1 MESYVNT
8 SKLIAIV
15 EDNEAVLLA
24 MQGLVET
31 FGYRTAGFASASAF
45 LTSGAI
51 NEARGLIVDVQ
62 MPQMSGIELFHRL
75 IVAGYTTPAIF
86 IAADPNPRVEKL
98 LLEAGATTYLAKP
111 VQSEALRVSIHM
123 ALHPAPGSG
132 NHENHRQSCSIR
144 KRHRDR

>member
-1 MESYVNT
+1 M

-15 EDNEAVLLA
+15 EDHEAVLRA

-51 NEARGLIVDVQ
+51 NEARGLIVDVH

-75 IVAGYTTPAIF
+75 IAAGYTTPAIF
-86 IAADPNPRVEKL
+86 ITANPNPKVERL
-98 LLEAGATTYLAKP
+98 LLEAGANTYLAKP
-111 VQSEALRVSIHM
+111 VQAEALRESIHT

-132 NHENHRQSCSIR
+132 SHENHRQSCSIH
-144 KRHRDR
+144 KRHQDR